1 MTRNIG
7 ESRRQTR
14 VKERGKSL
22 RICTD
27 MSSSPRIC
35 LMGFTAFRLASLPS
49 SSLPLEGQGL
59 YLSPP
64 YRVNPSL
71 QSQALVVLL
80 LAGPQGMAR
89 ALNYS
94 VD

>member
-1 MTRNIG
+1 
-7 ESRRQTR
+7 
-14 VKERGKSL
+14 
-22 RICTD
+22 
-27 MSSSPRIC
+27 
-35 LMGFTAFRLASLPS
+35 MGFTAFGLASLPS

-64 YRVNPSL
+64 YRVKPSL